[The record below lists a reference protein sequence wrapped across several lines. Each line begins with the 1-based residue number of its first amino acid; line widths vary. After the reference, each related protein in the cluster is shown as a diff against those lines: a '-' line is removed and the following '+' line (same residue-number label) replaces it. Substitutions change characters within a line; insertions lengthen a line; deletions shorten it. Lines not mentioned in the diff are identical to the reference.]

1 MGPRRTQRL
10 GNTLLPQRPPLPLRL
25 EQVRGRNAQR
35 RHARKGKTV
44 LHRRDD
50 LRGRVS
56 KREDL
61 REGVQGGPKRDN
73 GVKIMGP
80 HSPFG
85 LPALQPSAGLVS
97 HRPPAVPT
105 VAPLN
110 VSITL
115 LLYLI
120 LWAMM
125 VVIRVLILNEG
136 DFIMLSLDW

>member
-10 GNTLLPQRPPLPLRL
+10 GNPLLPQRPPLQVRL

-35 RHARKGKTV
+35 RHARKGKAV

-50 LRGRVS
+50 LRGRVP

-61 REGVQGGPKRDN
+61 REGVQGGPKGDN

-80 HSPFG
+80 HSPFL
-85 LPALQPSAGLVS
+85 LPALQSSAGPVS
-97 HRPPAVPT
+97 HRPHEVPT

-110 VSITL
+110 VRITL

-120 LWAMM
+120 LWA
-125 VVIRVLILNEG
+125 
-136 DFIMLSLDW
+136 IMLAD